1 MSPAGERGAAAPAVI
16 GLACA
21 LVLVTVV
28 LLVGGRLV
36 VERRRAAAAADLAA
50 LAGAVALQHL
60 RPPCPDV
67 ARAAEANDVELVSC
81 RVEGDE
87 VRVGTEVTVRLLG
100 RDLTVAA
107 RAHAGPVGPRSASST
122 SSSVT
127 ASVFANGLL
136 RLPHFGD
143 WTQDGQPDSHSQPA
157 IVSRVA
163 RSQARAASK
172 PRWAKPAPPGWPS

>member
-1 MSPAGERGAAAPAVI
+1 MRPGRGRQGSAPARERGAAAPAVL

-21 LVLVTVV
+21 LVLLTVA

-100 RDLTVAA
+100 RELTVAA
-107 RAHAGPVGPRSASST
+107 RARAGPVGAD
-122 SSSVT
+122 
-127 ASVFANGLL
+127 A
-136 RLPHFGD
+136 
-143 WTQDGQPDSHSQPA
+143 
-157 IVSRVA
+157 
-163 RSQARAASK
+163 
-172 PRWAKPAPPGWPS
+172 